1 MIFPAFTASLIMS
14 AQVKSGELGS
24 IPAAF
29 TAALRYHKS
38 WVLAQNGAATSL
50 PAQNTVF
57 SGAARTPLVSSAA
70 SASLK
75 GRRKP
80 ALANSATN
88 GGSRLIRSIELSLAA
103 RRRTSCSR
111 CEEASLGRVW
121 MLTLYGPPE
130 GAHFFASRAC
140 PPLSGLMYQ
149 VRVGTPPLEPHPATG
164 SATSATQNSATLLR
178 PIRRGSRGDHQRGF
192 FMLGLPSSERVVR
205 SVTLLP
211 VRAGLIT

>member
-50 PAQNTVF
+50 PAQYTVF

-111 CEEASLGRVW
+111 CDEASLGRVW

-130 GAHFFASRAC
+130 GAHFFARRAC

-149 VRVGTPPLEPHPATG
+149 VRVGTPPLEPHPARG
-164 SATSATQNSATLLR
+164 SARSATKISAALVRPNGRACRAHHRPWLLM
-178 PIRRGSRGDHQRGF
+178 PA
-192 FMLGLPSSERVVR
+192 LPSIRRVVR
-205 SVTLLP
+205 SVTVLP
-211 VRAGLIT
+211 I